1 MLDLHN
7 DNMRGRMTLLVF
19 LFCMMGAAHLH
30 AYLASGLMVSGCHGA
45 VRRWMMARLLALLTL
60 LAITFE
66 GHALLNVK
74 SALLADSC

>member
-19 LFCMMGAAHLH
+19 LLRMMGAAHLH
-30 AYLASGLMVSGCHGA
+30 AYLGSGLMMSGCHGCKT
-45 VRRWMMARLLALLTL
+45 LALLTL

>member
-1 MLDLHN
+1 
-7 DNMRGRMTLLVF
+7 
-19 LFCMMGAAHLH
+19 
-30 AYLASGLMVSGCHGA
+30 
-45 VRRWMMARLLALLTL
+45 MMARLLALLTL